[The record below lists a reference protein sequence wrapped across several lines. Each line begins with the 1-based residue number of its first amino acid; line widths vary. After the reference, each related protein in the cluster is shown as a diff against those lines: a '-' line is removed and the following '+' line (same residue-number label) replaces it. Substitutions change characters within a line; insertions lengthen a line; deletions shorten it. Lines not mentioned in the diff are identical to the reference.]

1 MRQRGIGLRA
11 GGQQFTDARH
21 AIRAG
26 QHGPIVAP
34 AHALQDGF
42 EVGFQADHR
51 AARGQRLTVGW
62 IDHSAAARGDH
73 KAGRR
78 GHLTADRGFQR
89 PESRLAILRE
99 DLRDGFAGALHDQ
112 IVQVNERTS
121 RTRRH
126 FAADSG
132 LAGAHEAGEDDVGD
146 WKLVAGSWKLV
157 NGHSSFVLHP
167 SYRTRIATPH
177 YPSADPRAGFA
188 AEMRSAATVRP
199 ANRRPA
205 CGSARRRAPRRPS
218 PRR

>member
-1 MRQRGIGLRA
+1 MGPIQVMRQRGVGLRA

-34 AHALQDGF
+34 AHALEDGF
-42 EVGFQADHR
+42 EIGLQADHR

-73 KAGRR
+73 EAGRR
-78 GHLTADRGFQR
+78 GHLTANRGFQR

-99 DLRDGFAGALHDQ
+99 DLRDGFARALHDQ

-121 RTRRH
+121 QPCRH

-132 LAGAHEAGEDDVGD
+132 LAGAHEAGQDDIGWRVVGHNAAAE
-146 WKLVAGSWKLV
+146 VA
-157 NGHSSFVLHP
+157 VLAFGNRCRTCV
-167 SYRTRIATPH
+167 RTR
-177 YPSADPRAGFA
+177 RAIFTA
-188 AEMRSAATVRP
+188 RSASASET
-199 ANRRPA
+199 
-205 CGSARRRAPRRPS
+205 GS
-218 PRR
+218 

>member
-1 MRQRGIGLRA
+1 MTKVSVSSFVVRPSSRTVSTCPPSGNPAAIPMHALGRGWDGQVGPIQVMRQRGIGLGA
-11 GGQQFTDARH
+11 GGQQVTDARH

-34 AHALQDGF
+34 AHALEDGF
-42 EVGFQADHR
+42 EIGLQADHR

-73 KAGRR
+73 EAGRR

-121 RTRRH
+121 QPCRH

-132 LAGAHEAGEDDVGD
+132 LAGAHEAGEDDIAMRH
-146 WKLVAGSWKLV
+146 VASL
-157 NGHSSFVLHP
+157 
-167 SYRTRIATPH
+167 
-177 YPSADPRAGFA
+177 
-188 AEMRSAATVRP
+188 
-199 ANRRPA
+199 
-205 CGSARRRAPRRPS
+205 
-218 PRR
+218 